1 MSTSGTT
8 TFSRNRDQLI
18 ASALRKCNAFESGET
33 PDSQSVSDAADA
45 LNVMVKH
52 WQASGI
58 YIWTTEEA
66 ILFPQLGQVQYTL
79 GSGTS
84 DHATTSFVQT
94 ALTSLAAIGA
104 GTIVLNSVTGVASTY
119 NIGIQLDDGT
129 FQWTTVSG
137 TPSGSTVTLAA
148 TLTDSASVGNA
159 VLVYQTNLVRPI
171 KILDARRYNVAS
183 AIDVPLSEMD
193 RLEYADMPNKTSTGE
208 INSFYYDRRGGTNT
222 QGLIYF
228 WPSPETTDEIIKMT
242 IARPIDDFD
251 AAGDD
256 ADLPQEW
263 IRAIEWGLA
272 DEIADDYDVP
282 DPKRTRIER
291 RAAQYL
297 AEVNFWERELLSIQF
312 VPDDGR

>member
-8 TFSRNRDQLI
+8 TFARNRDQLI

-45 LNVMVKH
+45 LNALIKH

-66 ILFPQLGQVQYTL
+66 ILFPQLGQVKYTI
-79 GSGTS
+79 GTG
-84 DHATTSFVQT
+84 TTDRITGAYTETTIST
-94 ALTSLAAIGA
+94 AALIGA
-104 GTIVLNSVTGVASTY
+104 GSIIVGSVTGIAANY
-119 NIGIQLDDGT
+119 NIGVQLDDGT
-129 FQWTTVSG
+129 FQWTTVNG
-137 TPSGSTVTLAA
+137 APSGSTVALGAN
-148 TLTDSASVGNA
+148 LTDSVSAGDA
-159 VLVYQTNLVRPI
+159 VLVYQTSLVRPI
-171 KILDARRYNVAS
+171 KILDARRYNLIS
-183 AIDVPLSEMD
+183 AIDVPLGEMD
-193 RLEYADMPNKTSTGE
+193 RLEYADLPNKTSTGAV
-208 INSFYYDRRGGTNT
+208 NSFYYDRRGGTNT
-222 QGLIYF
+222 QGLIYL
-228 WPSPETTDEIIKMT
+228 WPSPATVDEVIKLT
-242 IARPIDDFD
+242 VARPIEDFD
-251 AAGDD
+251 SPGDD

-282 DPKRTRIER
+282 DPKRSRIER

-297 AEVNFWERELLSIQF
+297 AEVNFWERELVSIQF

>member
-1 MSTSGTT
+1 MSTSGTN

-18 ASALRKCNAFESGET
+18 ASALRKCSAFESGET

-45 LNVMVKH
+45 LNVMIKH

-66 ILFPQLGQVQYTL
+66 ILVPQLGQVQYTL
-79 GSGTS
+79 GITS
-84 DHATTSFVQT
+84 TDHATASFVQT
-94 ALTSLAAIGA
+94 ALASAAALGA
-104 GTIVLNSVTGVASTY
+104 GSVVLNSVTGVASTY

-129 FQWTTVSG
+129 FQWTTVNG
-137 TPSGSTVTLAA
+137 APSGSTVTLTVA
-148 TLTDSASVGNA
+148 LTDSAALGNV
-159 VLVYQTNLVRPI
+159 VLVYQSNLVRPI
-171 KILDARRYNVAS
+171 KILDARRYNLAS

-193 RLEYADMPNKTSTGE
+193 RLEYADMPNKTSTGAV
-208 INSFYYDRRGGTNT
+208 NSFYYDRRAGTNV
-222 QGLIYF
+222 QGLIYL
-228 WPSPETTDEIIKMT
+228 WPSPQTTDEIIKMT
-242 IARPIDDFD
+242 IARPIDDFNVP
-251 AAGDD
+251 GDD

-297 AEVNFWERELLSIQF
+297 AEVNFWERELVAIQF